1 MKNQFNKYYIAFF
14 CLCFNFV
21 LFASPGDG
29 NDTNDLENVDAVAAP
44 INDYL
49 WVLALAG
56 LIFIFLK
63 LRAAQSKKNQFIN
76 LPVLENP
83 KINQF

>member
-1 MKNQFNKYYIAFF
+1 M
-14 CLCFNFV
+14 V
-21 LFASPGDG
+21 FAEPGDG

-56 LIFIFLK
+56 LIFVFMKLK
-63 LRAAQSKKNQFIN
+63 SVKIKMDQSKNMI
-76 LPVLENP
+76 PLEC
-83 KINQF
+83 KK

>member
-1 MKNQFNKYYIAFF
+1 MKNLFNKYYIAFF
-14 CLCFNFV
+14 YLCSTFV
-21 LFASPGDG
+21 VFAEPGDG

-56 LIFIFLK
+56 LILIFLK
-63 LRAAQSKKNQFIN
+63 LKAAQSKKNQFIN
-76 LPVLENP
+76 FAVLEDQ
-83 KINQF
+83 KISR

>member
-1 MKNQFNKYYIAFF
+1 MYS
-14 CLCFNFV
+14 NFV
-21 LFASPGDG
+21 LFAEPGDG
-29 NDTNDLENVDAVAAP
+29 TTTNDMENIDAVAAP

-63 LRAAQSKKNQFIN
+63 LKAAQNREVQFID
-76 LPVLENP
+76 LTV
-83 KINQF
+83 